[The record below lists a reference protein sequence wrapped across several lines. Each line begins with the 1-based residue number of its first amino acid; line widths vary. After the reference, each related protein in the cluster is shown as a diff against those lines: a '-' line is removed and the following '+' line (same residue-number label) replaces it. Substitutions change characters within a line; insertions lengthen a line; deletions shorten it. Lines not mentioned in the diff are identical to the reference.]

1 MTVLKI
7 SNVRKIFCTYDSY
20 VDLYVSV
27 IFVPR
32 CLSQGV
38 RYRLAQV
45 VGSLIAWEGII
56 TQEVTPTD

>member
-38 RYRLAQV
+38 YCSGGGV
-45 VGSLIAWEGII
+45 VDCVGGNYHSGGYA
-56 TQEVTPTD
+56 D